1 MQLALTEPQEDFVFC
16 EEPFPA
22 LVGGLGS
29 GKTMA
34 GSTRIL
40 LKMLPE
46 PGINTAHYMPTYD
59 LLRLR
64 AIPGMED
71 LLEQLRIPYKTNK
84 QEFSI
89 EVIGY
94 GSIIFRSYDNPAR
107 IVSYEVAHSIVDELD
122 TLPKE
127 KAELVWRKVSER
139 NRQRCKGKNT
149 IGNVTTP
156 DQGYSGFTYA
166 KWGKDP
172 APGYKVIKAATSSNP
187 YLPEGYVEQIR
198 SNYDPLLADMYLSGE
213 FVSLSRNKVY
223 HFFDR
228 KKHHNPR
235 ELKASD
241 QYLHIGLDFNI
252 GGTCATVWLIENN
265 KPVAVDEFVSHD
277 TADFINRCQRYRKQ
291 GRAITVYPD
300 ASGRSG
306 STNAS
311 ASDIALITQPHTGLR
326 VDAPQA
332 NPMIRDRVNCVNALL
347 AHDRMSVNT
356 DRCPNL
362 THALEAQGYDKKGE
376 PEKFDK
382 HPAIDDWVDGAGYF
396 LHRRFPITRPL
407 IQQRFGGT

>member
-16 EEPFPA
+16 PDPFPA

-46 PGINTAHYMPTYD
+46 PGINCAHYMPTYD

-139 NRQRCKGKNT
+139 NRQRCKGANT

-166 KWGKDP
+166 KWGKNP
-172 APGYKVIKAATSSNP
+172 APGYRVIKAATSSNP

-235 ELKASD
+235 LLKESD
-241 QYLHIGLDFNI
+241 SYLHIGLDFNI

-265 KPVAVDEFVSHD
+265 NPVAVDEFTSHD
-277 TADFINRCQRYRKQ
+277 TADFINRCQPYRAQ
-291 GRAITVYPD
+291 GRTITVYPD

-311 ASDIALITQPHTGLR
+311 ASDIALITQSHTGLR

-332 NPMIRDRVNCVNALL
+332 NPIVRDRVNCVNALL
-347 AHDRMSVNT
+347 AHGRMSVNT
-356 DRCPNL
+356 DKCPNL
-362 THALEAQGYDKKGE
+362 THALEAQGYDKKGD
-376 PEKFDK
+376 PEKFDA

-396 LHRRFPITRPL
+396 LHRKFPITRPL
-407 IQQRFGGT
+407 AQVRIGGI